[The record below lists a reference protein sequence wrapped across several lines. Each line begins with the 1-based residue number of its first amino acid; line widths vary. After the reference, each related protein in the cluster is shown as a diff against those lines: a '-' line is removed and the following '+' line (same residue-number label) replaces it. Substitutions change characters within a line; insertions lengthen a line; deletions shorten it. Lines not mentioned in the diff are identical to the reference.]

1 MNKEEVLYLFDKYK
15 DRPIEID
22 TGDSAAVLRGN
33 IDGHWLFLK
42 GDTVVEVKKNT
53 PDGSFNIANTNQPQ
67 CPFKV
72 TMLSFG
78 DIAYIRSFINSDPG
92 DVRKQISDLNP
103 IGTSKNMA
111 DILKEIETDTIYNAS
126 SATGF
131 LNTEATAPGTM
142 YGNFRGTVLSTEIG
156 GIPQNVVDKVLTPN
170 E

>member
-1 MNKEEVLYLFDKYK
+1 MNREEVLYMFEKYK

-42 GDTVVEVKKNT
+42 GDSIVEVKKNT
-53 PDGSFNIANTNQPQ
+53 PDGSFNIADTNQTQ

-72 TMLSFG
+72 TMMSF
-78 DIAYIRSFINSDPG
+78 DAIAYIRSFINSDHD
-92 DVRKQISDLNP
+92 DVRKQISDIEP
-103 IGTSKNMA
+103 VGTSKNMA
-111 DILKEIETDTIYNAS
+111 DILKEIGVDTIYNAS

-131 LNTEATAPGTM
+131 LNTDATAPGTM
-142 YGNFRGTVLSTEIG
+142 YGNFRGSVLSTDIG
-156 GIPQNVVDKVLTPN
+156 GIPQNVVDKVLTPK